1 MATSVKLDETLKS
14 RVQKLADSRQRSSH
28 WVMREAIQQYV
39 EREEA
44 REDYRQAALASWEHY
59 QQTGLHVTLD
69 EADAWLESLGTAD
82 EKDVPECHT

>member
-44 REDYRQAALASWEHY
+44 RERFDQHTLLSWREH
-59 QQTGLHVTLD
+59 QETGLHVTGD
-69 EADAWLESLGTAD
+69 ELFAWMDTWGTEDESGPPA
-82 EKDVPECHT
+82 CHD